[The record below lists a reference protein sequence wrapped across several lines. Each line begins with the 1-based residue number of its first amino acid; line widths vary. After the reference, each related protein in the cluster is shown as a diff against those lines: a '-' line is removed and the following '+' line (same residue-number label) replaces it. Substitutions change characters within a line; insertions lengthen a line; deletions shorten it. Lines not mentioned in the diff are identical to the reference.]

1 MNLVILDSAKRDL
14 ADLRSYITGH
24 KPKGTRS
31 EIKAQ
36 LKNAIF
42 QIEDFPLSG
51 LRPPELLGYPDRYRQ
66 VLTNQQRII
75 YEISGDQIFIHL
87 ICGQA
92 QDLEEVL
99 NQRLLSV

>member
-14 ADLRSYITGH
+14 ADLRGYVTRH
-24 KPKGTRS
+24 KPKGTWS

-36 LKNAIF
+36 LRNKIF

-51 LRPPELLGYPDRYRQ
+51 SRPPELLGYPDRYRQ
-66 VLTNQQRII
+66 ALTNQQRII
-75 YEISGDQIFIHL
+75 YEIAGDQIFIHV
-87 ICGQA
+87 ICGQV
-92 QDLEEVL
+92 QDLEELL